1 MLPLRL
7 VKTPHKILSMNLTI
21 KFKQFLS
28 LAWAAVG
35 AGACDDVVC
44 CCGDKAGGKRNGGNG
59 RGEAVGL
66 AAACATEMNVQVFM
80 GRKTCIV
87 SCVCMRGT
95 ADFVFCGTAA
105 VVDDVY
111 QSFLNEK

>member
-1 MLPLRL
+1 MCGSGKNRLPGSVLIFCMKRSKM
-7 VKTPHKILSMNLTI
+7 V
-21 KFKQFLS
+21 

-105 VVDDVY
+105 VIDDVY
-111 QSFLNEK
+111 QPFLNEK